1 MQLLLARIAV
11 FVLIESW
18 IVWTLFKGFRD
29 SAIYAGRKG
38 FTGALRYIRRSEN
51 PRGFWSQVVTNVVFM
66 ILAPLILFVIQI

>member
-38 FTGALRYIRRSEN
+38 FTGALRYIKRSEN
-51 PRGFWSQVVTNVVFM
+51 PRGYWFHIGINMVGLVCVPVV
-66 ILAPLILFVIQI
+66 LFAI